1 MKRKREGKERI
12 EKKKKKKKKKKKANV
27 KSPTETKIARKRDT
41 YVRQNVSTIVWGTW
55 WCGSST
61 KLSTF
66 QFFYCCGISKP

>member
-1 MKRKREGKERI
+1 MKRKKEEEEEEEGKCQVANGDKDSER
-12 EKKKKKKKKKKKANV
+12 E
-27 KSPTETKIARKRDT
+27 RDT
-41 YVRQNVSTIVWGTW
+41 YVRQNVSAIVWGTR